1 VIIGSS
7 RSKGENTVKAAPDEL
22 DSDTAPDRA
31 VSPARG
37 LTGGAADGRLGT
49 AEPRALLSSHTRR
62 TDYASAPLNLQLS
75 APSRP
80 AAVVAELLLH
90 GG

>member
-1 VIIGSS
+1 M
-7 RSKGENTVKAAPDEL
+7 A
-22 DSDTAPDRA
+22 
-31 VSPARG
+31 
-37 LTGGAADGRLGT
+37 TGGAADGRLGT